1 MTIFRPRAGQL
12 VWDPATDTWV
22 GQEFKSTGYYRAAQ
36 RQANERGDAFW
47 GGAIIGVAL
56 AGVLQCVVM
65 MFAFL

>member
-1 MTIFRPRAGQL
+1 MTTSKIKWDSGLQTWIPR
-12 VWDPATDTWV
+12 DHV
-22 GQEFKSTGYYRAAQ
+22 GVSKQVID
-36 RQANERGDAFW
+36 RGDAFW